1 MPKINEKFK
10 PLYTSRKR
18 YFLITGGRGSS
29 KSFSVSDFLLRLTY
43 ESEQVVLF
51 TRWTLTSAEISIIPE
66 FTEKMDINNAHADFD
81 TSRGIV
87 ENKITGSKI
96 IFRGIKTSSGNQ
108 TANLKSIKGVTTWV
122 LDEAEE
128 LVEEG
133 IFDKIDDSIRHK
145 SVQNRVI
152 IILNPV
158 TDAHWIYKRFFESGL
173 RDDTEYIHT
182 TYLDN
187 IENLN
192 KSFIQKAES
201 IKISNPIKYK
211 HTYLGEWLDKA
222 EGVVFD
228 NWEVGEFEA
237 SLPYL
242 FGQDYGFSIDPTTL
256 IRVAIDEGKKIIYCK
271 EEYYLQGLST
281 GQIDELNKQ
290 YAYGC
295 VIVADSAEP
304 RLIDELK
311 KLGNKMIE
319 AHKGQGSVSAGLL
332 AMLDYKLIIEKES
345 VNLQKELRNYIW
357 IDKGSKLVCDEYNHA
372 IDAIRYAFTY
382 MTMFKKRQTW

>member
-108 TANLKSIKGVTTWV
+108 TANLKSIRGVTTWV

-228 NWEVGEFEA
+228 NWEVGEFDS

-281 GQIDELNKQ
+281 GQIDELNKK
-290 YAYGC
+290 YAYSYI
-295 VIVADSAEP
+295 IVADSAEP

>member
-10 PLYTSRKR
+10 PLYTSKKR

-81 TSRGIV
+81 TSRGTV

-128 LVEEG
+128 LVDEG
-133 IFDKIDDSIRHK
+133 VFDKIDDSIRHK

-201 IKISNPIKYK
+201 IKVSNPTKYK

-228 NWEVGEFEA
+228 NWEVGDFDN

-256 IRVAIDEGKKIIYCK
+256 IRVAVDEGKKIIYCK

-290 YAYGC
+290 YAYNYI
-295 VIVADSAEP
+295 IVADSAEP

-311 KLGNKMIE
+311 KLGNKMVE

-332 AMLDYKLIIEKES
+332 AMLDYKLVIDKES

-382 MTMFKKRQTW
+382 LTMFKKHQTW

>member
-1 MPKINEKFK
+1 M
-10 PLYTSRKR
+10 PLYTSKKR

-43 ESEQVVLF
+43 ESEQVILF

-228 NWEVGEFEA
+228 NWEVGEFDS

-281 GQIDELNKQ
+281 GQIDELNKK
-290 YAYGC
+290 YAYSYI
-295 VIVADSAEP
+295 IVADSAEP

>member
-228 NWEVGEFEA
+228 NWEVGEFDS

-281 GQIDELNKQ
+281 GQIDELNKK
-290 YAYGC
+290 YAYSYI
-295 VIVADSAEP
+295 IVADSAEP